1 MAYKADNDK
10 LIKLFE
16 NVDENGSGLLY
27 SVMSYNNGEKKLQM
41 SRTYKKADGSM
52 GYGNTGRLTV
62 KELEWLTENLKD
74 IITSME

>member
-16 NVDENGSGLLY
+16 NIDENENGLLY

-62 KELEWLTENLKD
+62 KELEWLLENIPS
-74 IITSME
+74 IIEEMK